1 MRDLPRRCA
10 AEALGTFF
18 LVFIG
23 VGAIAVD
30 GSTGALG
37 HLGVSLAFG
46 LVVATMVYATGH
58 ISGAHLNPA
67 VTLGFR
73 AMGHFEGREVP
84 AYLGAQVVG
93 SVAAALLLATTV
105 GLPDGAGATVPATA
119 LPAAWALEAVLT
131 FGLMF
136 VIAAVATDRRSIP
149 GFAGL
154 AIGLAVAM
162 GALMGGPITG
172 ASMNPARSLGPAIA
186 TGVWSAHWL
195 YWTAPICGAV
205 LGGLTYQFVARH
217 PAGTQ

>member
-1 MRDLPRRCA
+1 MRDLARRCA
-10 AEALGTFF
+10 AEAVGTFF

-30 GSTGALG
+30 ARTGALG

-73 AMGHFEGREVP
+73 AMGRFESRNVP
-84 AYLGAQVVG
+84 PYIGAQIFG
-93 SVAAALLLATTV
+93 AVAAATLLASTL
-105 GLPDGAGATVPATA
+105 GLPDGAGATVPTTA
-119 LPAAWALEAVLT
+119 LIPAWALELVLT

-136 VIAAVATDRRSIP
+136 VIAAVATDERSVP

-154 AIGLAVAM
+154 AIGFAVAM
-162 GALMGGPITG
+162 GALMGGPMTG
-172 ASMNPARSLGPAIA
+172 ASMNPARSFGPALA
-186 TGVWSAHWL
+186 TGQWSAHWL

-205 LGGLTYQFVARH
+205 LGGLTYQFIAHR
-217 PAGTQ
+217 PDAAP